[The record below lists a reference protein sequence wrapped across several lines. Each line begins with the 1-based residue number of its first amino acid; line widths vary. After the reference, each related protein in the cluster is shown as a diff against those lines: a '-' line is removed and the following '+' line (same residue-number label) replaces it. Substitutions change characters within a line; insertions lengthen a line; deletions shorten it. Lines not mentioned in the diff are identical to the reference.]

1 MAQDW
6 LPPDLR
12 MTSKWTELLEYCDWD
27 EEAAALLIEQVRYDM
42 KPKPP
47 AKIKKL
53 ITEMIG
59 LARRTERKTS
69 PIDA

>member
-12 MTSKWTELLEYCDWD
+12 MTSMWTELLEYCDWD
-27 EEAAALLIEQVRYDM
+27 EEAASLLIEHVRHDL

-53 ITEMIG
+53 ILQMIEI
-59 LARRTERKTS
+59 AQRPEVDQ
-69 PIDA
+69 PAAEA